1 MRVKKIALILRKGGS
16 FHHEG
21 QKIEAV
27 RPGDGYAVMVF
38 LEPSQIDEDF
48 GYPVWV
54 PSAEELEQI
63 KKALDKSDELTHKL
77 LGHGWTGKRTFF
89 KLHEFM

>member
-1 MRVKKIALILRKGGS
+1 MRVKKIALVLRKGGF
-16 FHHEG
+16 FHYEG

-27 RPGDGYAVMVF
+27 RPGEGYAVMVI
-38 LEPSQIDEDF
+38 LEPSPIDKDF
-48 GYPVWV
+48 GCSVWV
-54 PSAEELEQI
+54 PSADELEAI

-89 KLHEFM
+89 KLYEFM